1 MPAFFHYAC
10 HVRSIEEAVSFYCSL
25 LGCTLGRQTENW
37 VDIDFFGH
45 QVSLHVGEPLVSQA
59 TGTVADM
66 KVPMPHFGAILPSA
80 DWHDLAEKLKDADV
94 DFILQPTTRFK
105 GEAGEQNTM
114 FFTDPSGNA
123 IEIKGFAD
131 MSGIFAS

>member
-10 HVRSIEEAVSFYCSL
+10 HVRSLEDAVKFYCDL
-25 LGCTLGRQTENW
+25 LGCTKGRSTETW

-45 QVSLHVGEPLVSQA
+45 QLSLHIGEPLA
-59 TGTVADM
+59 TQPTGIVEGI
-66 KVPMPHFGAILPSA
+66 KVPMPHFGAILPSSE
-80 DWHDLAEKLKDADV
+80 WRILAHKLEGAGI
-94 DFILQPTTRFK
+94 DFILNPTTRFE

-123 IEIKGFAD
+123 IEIKGFTD
-131 MSGIFAS
+131 MSGIFTA